1 MWTEN
6 FPDTKDRSK
15 VLVGF
20 WKYDSFKVTED
31 RVRTKDNT
39 RDSRKMKGGWGVCL
53 SFRTV
58 ASQVYSIA
66 RDQCVSR
73 AVM

>member
-39 RDSRKMKGGWGVCL
+39 RDSRVGCLPFIPYCSISGLFHSKGPVC
-53 SFRTV
+53 
-58 ASQVYSIA
+58 
-66 RDQCVSR
+66 
-73 AVM
+73 

>member
-31 RVRTKDNT
+31 RVRTKDNA
-39 RDSRKMKGGWGVCL
+39 RDSRKMKGG
-53 SFRTV
+53 
-58 ASQVYSIA
+58 
-66 RDQCVSR
+66 
-73 AVM
+73 